1 MRQALSS
8 QRRSYPALGVHRMA
22 SAGRKG
28 GDAMT
33 TRPRLRLA
41 NETLTEITR
50 RAASD
55 EQWAKYLLLIQI
67 ASGILEH
74 APKSI
79 QECEELDLLKRVG
92 DDLEAMTIII
102 HQLFPGGLKEAWFY
116 YLPERMRQEE
126 SSGTG

>member
-1 MRQALSS
+1 
-8 QRRSYPALGVHRMA
+8 
-22 SAGRKG
+22 
-28 GDAMT
+28 MT